1 MFEIS
6 ALNQEISSLS
16 ENLEKPVN
24 DRKFK
29 IEASIFSMKTLRF
42 YKMNQPKRMKSSNLL
57 WKFNRQ
63 CLILCQQQELTN
75 FLRYASG
82 TTTTIISATVGTK

>member
-24 DRKFK
+24 DRKVQNRSVDLLHENIK
-29 IEASIFSMKTLRF
+29 ILQNEPAQKNKII
-42 YKMNQPKRMKSSNLL
+42 KSLME
-57 WKFNRQ
+57 
-63 CLILCQQQELTN
+63 I
-75 FLRYASG
+75 
-82 TTTTIISATVGTK
+82 

>member
-24 DRKFK
+24 DRKVQNRSVDLLHENIK
-29 IEASIFSMKTLRF
+29 ILQNEPAQKNEII
-42 YKMNQPKRMKSSNLL
+42 KSLME
-57 WKFNRQ
+57 
-63 CLILCQQQELTN
+63 I
-75 FLRYASG
+75 
-82 TTTTIISATVGTK
+82 